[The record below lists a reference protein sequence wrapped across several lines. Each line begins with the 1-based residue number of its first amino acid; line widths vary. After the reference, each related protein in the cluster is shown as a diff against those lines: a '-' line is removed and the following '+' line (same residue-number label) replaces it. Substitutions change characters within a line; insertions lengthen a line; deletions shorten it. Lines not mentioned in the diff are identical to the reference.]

1 MNPSTNEI
9 DIAGDND
16 KVTIIPFGGC
26 GEFGMNLTGYLY
38 RGKLFVID
46 CGVMFPDP
54 SKLGVEAIYPHVD
67 PWFER
72 FGGVHAYLI
81 THGHE
86 DHIGALPY
94 VLDRW
99 PAPIYATPWTAS
111 LIESKFERRRVAG
124 RFPITRVNPGD
135 RIHFEGVSLDWI
147 PVNHS
152 IPMACALF
160 MDFGGKKIFHTG
172 DFRIDFERQYETPM
186 DLVRLRAIGD
196 RGVDLLIADS
206 TNSHRA
212 GLGPSELSVM
222 EPLGNLM
229 ADAPGAIVMTTFAS
243 NYWRVKTIA
252 NLCAK
257 FGKKLLILGGGFD
270 QAIRIASE
278 VGFDPLPEGIM
289 APQDQVGLGNIPRDK
304 LVVLAS
310 GSQGEWRSSLSRL
323 SNDEHRAFRVAPG
336 DTVVFSSR
344 IIPGNEKSVLWLMN
358 NFQRRGVRVVTSREM
373 PGIHVSGHAYRG
385 EIKKLVECLRP
396 RNFIPMHGTFTHL
409 DANESIIAELGLS
422 DVATLLMENGDVI
435 DLTGNGC
442 EISGKIEVTCLYV
455 DSDSHASMTKD
466 VLRER
471 LRIGEGGCAFVTGV
485 FDVDGQRWLRMPEII
500 LQGIEFRP
508 EEGHAG
514 PVDKTLWVEEASMY
528 VADAVVRHAT
538 GNPGATTADLEEEA
552 RLTLRRLLFGSLNRK
567 PQVFAKVHCLG

>member
-1 MNPSTNEI
+1 LNSSQN
-9 DIAGDND
+9 DNL
-16 KVTIIPFGGC
+16 KIIPFGGC
-26 GEFGMNLTGYLY
+26 GEFGMNLTGYLF
-38 RGKLFVID
+38 RDKLIIVD

-54 SKLGVEAIYPHVD
+54 SKLGVDAIYPHID
-67 PWFER
+67 PWFEQ

-99 PAPIYATPWTAS
+99 PAPLYATPWTAS
-111 LIESKFERRRVAG
+111 LIESKFERRKVAG
-124 RFPITRVNPGD
+124 RFPVSRVTPGD
-135 RIHFEGVSLDWI
+135 RLQFEDVTIDWI

-152 IPMACALF
+152 IPMASALYMNF
-160 MDFGGKKIFHTG
+160 AGKTVFHTG
-172 DFRIDFERQYETPM
+172 DFRIDFDPQYETPM
-186 DLVRLRAIGD
+186 DLGRIRQIGD
-196 RGVDLLIADS
+196 EGLDLLIADS
-206 TNSHRA
+206 TNAHRP
-212 GLGPSELSVM
+212 GLGPSELSVTG
-222 EPLGNLM
+222 PLGELI
-229 ADAPGAIVMTTFAS
+229 ADTPGAVIITTFAS

-270 QAIRIASE
+270 QGIRIADE
-278 VGFDPLPEGIM
+278 IGFEPLPAGIM

-323 SNDEHRAFRVAPG
+323 SNDEHRGFKVAPG
-336 DTVVFSSR
+336 DTVIFSSR
-344 IIPGNEKSVLWLMN
+344 IIPGNEKSVLWLIN
-358 NFQRRGVRVVTSREM
+358 NFQRRGVRVVTSRDN

-385 EIKKLVECLRP
+385 EIATLVENLRP

-409 DANESIIAELGLS
+409 DANESIVTELGLEGTS
-422 DVATLLMENGDVI
+422 TLLMENGDIVELS
-435 DLTGNGC
+435 DTGC
-442 EISGKIEVTCLYV
+442 ELSGRIEVESLYV
-455 DSDSHASMTKD
+455 DADSHSSMTKD

-485 FDVDGQRWLRMPEII
+485 FDVDGSRWLRSPDII
-500 LQGIEFRP
+500 LQGIVFRP

-514 PVDKTLWVEEASMY
+514 PVDKALWIEEASMY
-528 VADAVVRHAT
+528 VADAVSRLASQS
-538 GNPGATTADLEEEA
+538 PGVTPDDIDEEA
-552 RLTLRRLLFGSLNRK
+552 RLTLRRLLFGSLGRK
-567 PQVFAKVHCLG
+567 PQVFARIQCLG